1 MNIEIFK
8 SNEFGEVRVAEL
20 NGEPMFCLSDICNS
34 LGISNARNVKN
45 RIDEEDVH
53 QIDTP
58 TKGGNQL
65 VTYVSEPG
73 LYNVILRS
81 DSEKA
86 KPFRKWVT
94 GEVLPSIRRHGGYM
108 VIKDNESEED
118 LMARALVVAQ
128 ATLKRKEQ
136 RIKELE
142 LKTEEDAPK
151 VDFFNAVVD
160 SKDAISMDKV
170 AKTLNMGVGR
180 NKLFEFLRDKKVLMP
195 NNNPY
200 QRYVDLGWFRCIE
213 SRYSLPNG
221 DTKIYIKTVVLQ
233 KGLDGIRKLLKQK

>member
-8 SNEFGEVRVAEL
+8 SNEFGEVRVAEF
-20 NGEPMFCLSDICNS
+20 NGEPMFCLSDICNA

-200 QRYVDLGWFRCIE
+200 QRYVDLEWFRCIE

>member
-20 NGEPMFCLSDICNS
+20 NGEPMFCLSDICNA

-200 QRYVDLGWFRCIE
+200 QRYVDLEWFRCIE